1 MPSKL
6 TAKFHLDLTSERAVQ
21 AALKGVIDGVRN
33 RVLKQ
38 SIAKLARAGAK
49 VAKSKAPV
57 GSTRFLKESIGT
69 RYRSYQR
76 GLVWAYVIGP
86 RKGMGG
92 LGPGVPLPG
101 GGVGARK
108 YNPVKYAHLAE
119 RGRGPVQVKKA
130 KVLAF
135 FVLKKRRAN
144 AKTATRRR
152 ISHAVFTPR
161 VGPAA
166 GQPFMA
172 PAYAYIGSATMRR
185 TVIRD
190 IELGIYREAVKYANK
205 GKSIYKP

>member
-1 MPSKL
+1 MASKL
-6 TAKFHLDLTSERAVQ
+6 TMKFHLDLSTEKAVQ

-49 VAKSKAPV
+49 VAKAEAPV
-57 GSTRFLKESIGT
+57 GATRFLRDSVGT

-92 LGPGVPLPG
+92 MGPGTPLPG
-101 GGVGARK
+101 GGMGARK
-108 YNPVKYAHLAE
+108 YDPVKYAHLAE

-135 FVLKKRRAN
+135 YVLKKRRAN
-144 AKTATRRR
+144 AKTKTRRKT
-152 ISHAVFTPR
+152 SHAVFTPR

-172 PAYAYIGSATMRR
+172 PAYAYIGSPAMRR
-185 TVIRD
+185 MVIRD
-190 IELGIYREAVKYANK
+190 IELGIYREAAKYANR